1 MSEQVLLPGML
12 VRLPILL
19 PEGVAAAEYHLATG
33 RPLLAAPTL
42 DPLPEG
48 AIPETFAD
56 VACLAVVRRLVR
68 LGDGSCRVLLEGLS
82 RVRMSAPRSDPDAG
96 YLAESRQMS
105 DRKRDAQRVETLYR
119 QLNSALA
126 DWISEDPANPPSL
139 AKLAS
144 VETSP
149 ARLAD
154 HVAANLTLPRVEQV
168 AFLAER
174 SVEARLEMAIEAI
187 ARESELRKVKLEV
200 DKKVQASLDKQ
211 QRDYYLR
218 EQIRGLKKE
227 LGEAAESYD
236 EAAALEE
243 RLRACGMPEEG
254 LQDALR
260 ELDRLRRMHPD
271 AAEYTVARTWLDWLA
286 SMPWQ
291 VRSEDNLDLHQAK
304 KALDAEHYGL
314 DKVKDRILEYLAV
327 RTLNPQS
334 KGPVLCFVGPPGV
347 GKTSLGQSVAR
358 ALGRKFARVSL
369 GGMKDEA
376 EIRGH
381 RRTYVGALPG
391 RLVHALKKAG
401 TKNPVIVLDEI
412 DKLGKDFRGDP
423 ASALLEVL
431 DPAQNHAFVDH
442 YLDVPVDLGEVMFIC
457 TANLS
462 DPIPEALLDRLEQIQ
477 LPGYLLEEKLHIA
490 GNHLLPRLRSSHGL
504 QERPFSVTRAALQ
517 VVVESYTRE
526 AGVRQ
531 LQQKLAALHRKAARK
546 FVEGRA
552 RGIRVDRQEQ
562 VEAFLGPARHFVEV
576 VDRTNLPGIVV
587 GLAWTAAGGDILFIE
602 ATAWEEEKGVLQL
615 TGQLGKVMKESATA
629 ALSVVRSRA
638 RQLAIAPELFRT
650 RGIHIHVPAGA
661 VPKDGPSAG
670 ITMVTALASL
680 LTGRRVRPALA
691 MTGEVTLRGKVLPV
705 GGIKEK
711 VLAARRAGV
720 ETVILPK
727 RNENDLVDVP
737 VLLRRD
743 LQFHFV
749 EDVDEVLAL
758 ALEAPAE
765 ATSEASA

>member
-1 MSEQVLLPGML
+1 MRGLLPVLPLSDRVLLPGMITR
-12 VRLPILL
+12 VAVIL
-19 PEGVAAAEYHLATG
+19 PEGVAAVEFHLSTG
-33 RPLLAAPTL
+33 RPLLVAPTM
-42 DPLPEG
+42 DDAPEG
-48 AIPETFAD
+48 VPPETFAE

-68 LGDGSCRVLLEGLS
+68 LGDGSVRVLVEGLA
-82 RVRMSAPRSDPDAG
+82 RARLAPPRHDPEAG
-96 YLAESRQMS
+96 YLAQSRPLT
-105 DRKRDAQRVETLYR
+105 DRVRDRDRVATLHR
-119 QLNSALA
+119 QLSEALA
-126 DWISEDPANPPSL
+126 AWVAEDPANPPTL
-139 AKLAS
+139 GKLSKAD
-144 VETSP
+144 TTP
-149 ARLAD
+149 TRLAD
-154 HVAANLTLPRVEQV
+154 HVAANLTVPRADQV
-168 AFLAER
+168 AFLSER
-174 SVEARLEMAIEAI
+174 TIDVRLELAIEGL
-187 ARESELRKVKLEV
+187 ARESELRKVKLAV
-200 DKKVQASLDKQ
+200 DKKVQATLDKQ

-218 EQIRGLKKE
+218 EQIRGLRKE
-227 LGEAAESYD
+227 LGETPEAFD
-236 EAAALEE
+236 EAAALEA
-243 RLRACGMPEEG
+243 RLRKCGMPEAG
-254 LQDALR
+254 LKDALR

-291 VRSEDNLDLHQAK
+291 VRSEDHLNLAEAA

-327 RTLNPQS
+327 RTLNPAGR
-334 KGPVLCFVGPPGV
+334 GPVLCFVGPPGV

-358 ALGRKFARVSL
+358 ALGRKFARISL

-442 YLDVPVDLGEVMFIC
+442 YLDVPVDLSEVMFIC

-462 DPIPEALLDRLEQIQ
+462 APIPEALLDRLEQIE
-477 LPGYLLEEKLHIA
+477 LPGYLLEEKLRIA
-490 GNHLLPRLRSSHGL
+490 QQHLLPRLTESHGL
-504 QERPFSVTRAALQ
+504 ADKPFSVTRQAVQA
-517 VVVESYTRE
+517 VIESYTRE

-531 LQQKLAALHRKAARK
+531 LNQKLAGLHRKAARK
-546 FVEGRA
+546 FVEGRS
-552 RGIRVDRQEQ
+552 RGIRVDRPGQ
-562 VEAFLGPARHFVEV
+562 VEELLGPARHFVEV
-576 VDRTNLPGIVV
+576 VERTDLPGVAV

-602 ATAWEEEKGVLQL
+602 ATAWEEEKGSMQL

-629 ALSVVRSRA
+629 ALSVVRTRA
-638 RQLAIAPELFRT
+638 WELAIDPALFST

-680 LTGRRVRPALA
+680 LSGRKVRARVA

-705 GGIKEK
+705 GGVKEK

-720 ETVILPK
+720 THIVLPK
-727 RNENDLVDVP
+727 KNENDLVDIP
-737 VLLRRD
+737 QLLRRD
-743 LQFHFV
+743 LTFHFV
-749 EDVDEVLAL
+749 ENIDEVLAF
-758 ALEAPAE
+758 ALV
-765 ATSEASA
+765 

>member
-1 MSEQVLLPGML
+1 MPDRVLFPGML
-12 VRLPILL
+12 LRLPVIL
-19 PEGVAAAEYHLATG
+19 PEAVAAAEYHLSTG

-42 DPLPEG
+42 HPLPDG
-48 AIPETFAD
+48 ALPESFAE
-56 VACLAVVRRLVR
+56 VACVAVVRRLVR
-68 LGDGSCRVLLEGLS
+68 LGDGSCRLLLEGIS
-82 RVRMSAPRSDPDAG
+82 RVRIAPPRADPDAG
-96 YLAESRQMS
+96 YLTQARPATERIQ
-105 DRKRDAQRVETLYR
+105 DAARVETLH
-119 QLNSALA
+119 QQLA
-126 DWISEDPANPPSL
+126 DAMTAWIAEDPANPPTMR
-139 AKLAS
+139 KLPAT
-144 VETSP
+144 EQSP

-154 HVAANLTLPRVEQV
+154 HVAANLTLPRPDQM
-168 AFLAER
+168 AFLAEPT
-174 SVEARLEMAIEAI
+174 VDVRLQMAIEGV
-187 ARESELRKVKLEV
+187 ARESELRKVKIEV
-200 DKKVQASLDKQ
+200 EKKVQASLDKQ

-218 EQIRGLKKE
+218 EQIRGLRKE
-227 LGEAAESYD
+227 LGEVPETYD
-236 EAAALEE
+236 EAAALET
-243 RLRACGMPEEG
+243 RLRECGMPEEG
-254 LQDALR
+254 LKDALR

-271 AAEYTVARTWLDWLA
+271 AAEYTVARTWLNWLA

-291 VRSEDNLDLHQAK
+291 QRSEDMLDLHQAK
-304 KALDAEHYGL
+304 AALDAEHHGL

-327 RTLNPQS
+327 RTLNPEG

-401 TKNPVIVLDEI
+401 TCNPVIVLDEI

-442 YLDVPVDLGEVMFIC
+442 YLDIPVDLSEVMFIC
-457 TANLS
+457 TANRS
-462 DPIPEALLDRLEQIQ
+462 DPIPEALLDRLEQLE
-477 LPGYLLEEKLHIA
+477 LPGYLLEEKIRIA
-490 GNHLLPRLRSSHGL
+490 HKHLLPRLGRSHGMAD
-504 QERPFSVTRAALQ
+504 RPFTVTRSATR
-517 VVVESYTRE
+517 VVIESYTRE

-531 LQQKLAALHRKAARK
+531 LQQKLAALHRKGARR

-552 RGIRVDRQEQ
+552 RGIRIDRVDQ

-576 VDRTNLPGIVV
+576 VERSDLPGIAV

-602 ATAWEEEKGVLQL
+602 ATAWEADKGSLKL
-615 TGQLGKVMKESATA
+615 TGQLGTVMKESASA

-638 RQLAIAPELFRT
+638 TALGIPADRFAQ

-680 LTGRRVRPALA
+680 LTGRCVTPSLA

-705 GGIKEK
+705 GGVKEK
-711 VLAARRAGV
+711 VLAARRAGIQ
-720 ETVILPK
+720 TVILPA

-737 VLLRRD
+737 PALRRD

-749 EDVDEVLAL
+749 EHIDAVLEIAL
-758 ALEAPAE
+758 RP
-765 ATSEASA
+765 SET